1 VAGRGFVAG
10 RTAACLHR
18 LDGFASVPDIP
29 EVLVRREHRSCH
41 VPWVVHTTSRALGPR
56 DTVTIQGIRCL
67 SAERLIVESPLFG
80 FTVAETENAIDSAV
94 RSRRVSEDR
103 LRAAVIESLRPGVAG
118 EQLREALVDA
128 GGESRLERWFLAIVR
143 RGGLARPE
151 MRVVVRAERGWAAR
165 LDALFPGGLVIE
177 LEGHATHS
185 LRRQRQ
191 HDEERR
197 TKLVLAG
204 YRVITFT
211 YNDVRDRP
219 DWVLARLREA
229 VALAS

>member
-1 VAGRGFVAG
+1 M
-10 RTAACLHR
+10 
-18 LDGFASVPDIP
+18 
-29 EVLVRREHRSCH
+29 
-41 VPWVVHTTSRALGPR
+41 VHTTGRPLGPG
-56 DTVTIQGIRCL
+56 DTVTIEGIRCL

-80 FTVAETENAIDSAV
+80 FTLAETENAIDSAV
-94 RSRRVSEDR
+94 RSRRVSESR
-103 LRAAVIESLRPGVAG
+103 LRAAIVESLRPGVAG
-118 EQLREALVDA
+118 DQLREALIDA

-211 YNDVRDRP
+211 YSDVRDRP